1 MKMSYPQRSSLI
13 KLSNRN
19 KNNKPWIIFLSVFV
33 LLIIIFS
40 FNGPRSVLFSA
51 GSPLWK
57 LSNGIKNFFNA
68 NSEIFRSKTSLI
80 QENTLLKDE
89 IKKNKTQLL
98 LKDVLVAENEDLKS
112 LFGRKDV
119 NLKTVFTA
127 VLVKPPFSPYDT
139 LIIDAGSNDD
149 IEVGDKVIASGNT
162 YIGYVSE
169 VYSNFSKII
178 LYSSPDEKVL
188 VFVGNNDVEKEA
200 IGIGGGNF
208 RLEVPREMDV
218 KEGES
223 ITIPSISPN
232 IFGIV
237 EKIEYKEADSFQT
250 ILFKSPVNTGELKW
264 VEVVLSNKK
273 K

>member
-1 MKMSYPQRSSLI
+1 M
-13 KLSNRN
+13 
-19 KNNKPWIIFLSVFV
+19 
-33 LLIIIFS
+33 
-40 FNGPRSVLFSA
+40 
-51 GSPLWK
+51 
-57 LSNGIKNFFNA
+57 
-68 NSEIFRSKTSLI
+68 
-80 QENTLLKDE
+80 
-89 IKKNKTQLL
+89 
-98 LKDVLVAENEDLKS
+98 
-112 LFGRKDV
+112 
-119 NLKTVFTA
+119 
-127 VLVKPPFSPYDT
+127 
-139 LIIDAGSNDD
+139 
-149 IEVGDKVIASGNT
+149 
-162 YIGYVSE
+162 
-169 VYSNFSKII
+169 
-178 LYSSPDEKVL
+178 
-188 VFVGNNDVEKEA
+188 EKEA